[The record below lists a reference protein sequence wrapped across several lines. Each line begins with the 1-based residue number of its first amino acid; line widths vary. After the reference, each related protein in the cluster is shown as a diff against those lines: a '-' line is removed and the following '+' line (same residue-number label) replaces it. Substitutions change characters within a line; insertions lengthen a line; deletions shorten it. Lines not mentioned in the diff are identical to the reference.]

1 MSSDHL
7 YVKLSKT
14 ISSSFTR
21 MLTYYEKERICENT
35 FEANGPFWHLYT
47 DGTTMQNIFLDE
59 TDFDTAMA
67 VLAVSRCRSDDVEM
81 LTFEIMNNHLHIIA
95 SGKRERCLLMFAILK
110 DKLRRVMSKMGRTVS
125 WDKFIANIIPIPD
138 LKALRNE
145 IIYAHRN
152 AFVADSRHTPYSY
165 AWGGGCA
172 YFNPIINELSVTS
185 FGELSYDKKRKLTH
199 SRDIDGLSRLKFV
212 KDRVYIPSFC
222 NIKLGE
228 AMFTDARQYFYGL
241 TRNAETFSQI
251 AERLKDKIFLT
262 DDEMYQAAVQQCETE
277 FQTRQLATLAPE
289 QKIALAKTLHFKYKA
304 SNQQLRRLLKLD
316 MVILSELFPTK

>member
-67 VLAVSRCRSDDVEM
+67 VLAVSRCRCDDVEM

-95 SGKRERCLLMFAILK
+95 SGKRERCLLMFEILK

-172 YFNPIINELSVTS
+172 YFNPIINELS
-185 FGELSYDKKRKLTH
+185 
-199 SRDIDGLSRLKFV
+199 V

-316 MVILSELFPTK
+316 MVILLELFPT